1 MDLWRPGFP
10 APNSPFWNLWRHF
23 FPIKNQSRA
32 GSFSFQTLLSIIVPL
47 DYTYKPT
54 APADRKNDDYQVKY
68 WPELYMNNRIK
79 KKVER
84 F

>member
-1 MDLWRPGFP
+1 M
-10 APNSPFWNLWRHF
+10 
-23 FPIKNQSRA
+23 QSRA
-32 GSFSFQTLLSIIVPL
+32 GSFSFQTLLSIIVSL